1 MGVFECV
8 HFRSN
13 LFRRIERQ
21 NRTGCLEDN
30 RPFVVMFVYV
40 MDRNTGLPF
49 AGGNDRLVHVYP
61 VHAFASVFRQ
71 KCRMN
76 IDNLTRIGIQQGI
89 GDLIH
94 EAGKNNQIRI
104 IFRKFCQDRFPICK
118 FLPRKDKRRNPQ
130 LIHPG
135 MYAYIPRVKKDG
147 TPLTDKGGT
156 QKFTRVRAV
165 KENGVWGRYR
175 KGDNGKYEFEQLPSG
190 VHPHPE
196 CDRYFKVFNLS
207 LIEGVPPLPVPDLA
221 PNDDIEVGLLADDV
235 IASSRCEVF
244 EGSTDGAYYNF
255 VNDKI
260 SVPSREAFNS
270 NSSFLASLLH
280 EMGHSTAPALDRQ
293 MTGDMRSK
301 EYAHEEIV
309 AELSSIFSSV
319 DLAVK
324 AETDPEAAGY
334 GEHVAYL
341 EFWKGRLD
349 SVAGTDE
356 YEATKEEL
364 CDDFFAA
371 ASQASQATDFI
382 IDRYE
387 QEVGHPAAGKEI
399 VQKLDMPE
407 KTEQEDRAV
416 RSLSHKK
423 ETARDASAHMQGDRA
438 DLVNM
443 RDENA
448 IGA

>member
-1 MGVFECV
+1 
-8 HFRSN
+8 
-13 LFRRIERQ
+13 
-21 NRTGCLEDN
+21 
-30 RPFVVMFVYV
+30 
-40 MDRNTGLPF
+40 
-49 AGGNDRLVHVYP
+49 
-61 VHAFASVFRQ
+61 
-71 KCRMN
+71 
-76 IDNLTRIGIQQGI
+76 
-89 GDLIH
+89 
-94 EAGKNNQIRI
+94 
-104 IFRKFCQDRFPICK
+104 
-118 FLPRKDKRRNPQ
+118 
-130 LIHPG
+130 
-135 MYAYIPRVKKDG
+135 
-147 TPLTDKGGT
+147 
-156 QKFTRVRAV
+156 
-165 KENGVWGRYR
+165 
-175 KGDNGKYEFEQLPSG
+175 
-190 VHPHPE
+190 
-196 CDRYFKVFNLS
+196 
-207 LIEGVPPLPVPDLA
+207 
-221 PNDDIEVGLLADDV
+221 
-235 IASSRCEVF
+235 
-244 EGSTDGAYYNF
+244 
-255 VNDKI
+255 
-260 SVPSREAFNS
+260 
-270 NSSFLASLLH
+270 
-280 EMGHSTAPALDRQ
+280 
-293 MTGDMRSK
+293 MRSK

-407 KTEQEDRAV
+407 KTGQEDRAD

-423 ETARDASAHMQGDRA
+423 ETARDASVHIQGDRA

>member
-1 MGVFECV
+1 MTMTKF
-8 HFRSN
+8 S
-13 LFRRIERQ
+13 RINKQREEITMRV
-21 NRTGCLEDN
+21 LED
-30 RPFVVMFVYV
+30 MEK
-40 MDRNTGLPF
+40 
-49 AGGNDRLVHVYP
+49 GGNEWKKPWVEASPLPPHNPVSGTQYSGRNFLYTYVYGMMRGYADP
-61 VHAFASVFRQ
+61 RWATEKQ
-71 KCRMN
+71 IKEMGWK
-76 IDNLTRIGIQQGI
+76 IPENLQNGRGGINDELGVGI
-89 GDLIH
+89 EH
-94 EAGKNNQIRI
+94 W
-104 IFRKFCQDRFPICK
+104 
-118 FLPRKDKRRNPQ
+118 
-130 LIHPG
+130 G

-147 TPLTDKGGT
+147 TPL
-156 QKFTRVRAV
+156 
-165 KENGVWGRYR
+165 
-175 KGDNGKYEFEQLPSG
+175 
-190 VHPHPE
+190 
-196 CDRYFKVFNLS
+196 
-207 LIEGVPPLPVPDLA
+207 
-221 PNDDIEVGLLADDV
+221 
-235 IASSRCEVF
+235 
-244 EGSTDGAYYNF
+244 
-255 VNDKI
+255 
-260 SVPSREAFNS
+260 
-270 NSSFLASLLH
+270 
-280 EMGHSTAPALDRQ
+280 
-293 MTGDMRSK
+293 
-301 EYAHEEIV
+301 
-309 AELSSIFSSV
+309 
-319 DLAVK
+319 
-324 AETDPEAAGY
+324 TDPEAAGY

>member
-1 MGVFECV
+1 MREIIVDRGNGAKAFVLFELTKGNIAEIKDRYILEQL
-8 HFRSN
+8 RSA
-13 LFRRIERQ
+13 IDSPWS
-21 NRTGCLEDN
+21 TA
-30 RPFVVMFVYV
+30 
-40 MDRNTGLPF
+40 LPDGIRS
-49 AGGNDRLVHVYP
+49 ALIR
-61 VHAFASVFRQ
+61 SVSEE
-71 KCRMN
+71 M
-76 IDNLTRIGIQQGI
+76 
-89 GDLIH
+89 
-94 EAGKNNQIRI
+94 E
-104 IFRKFCQDRFPICK
+104 DRF
-118 FLPRKDKRRNPQ
+118 LLENMDKDTD
-130 LIHPG
+130 
-135 MYAYIPRVKKDG
+135 MSVKSAIRSAAIK
-147 TPLTDKGGT
+147 
-156 QKFTRVRAV
+156 
-165 KENGVWGRYR
+165 
-175 KGDNGKYEFEQLPSG
+175 
-190 VHPHPE
+190 
-196 CDRYFKVFNLS
+196 
-207 LIEGVPPLPVPDLA
+207 
-221 PNDDIEVGLLADDV
+221 
-235 IASSRCEVF
+235 VF

-349 SVAGTDE
+349 SVTGTDE

-407 KTEQEDRAV
+407 KTEQEDRAD

>member
-1 MGVFECV
+1 MTMTKF
-8 HFRSN
+8 S
-13 LFRRIERQ
+13 RINKQREEITMRV
-21 NRTGCLEDN
+21 LED
-30 RPFVVMFVYV
+30 MEK
-40 MDRNTGLPF
+40 
-49 AGGNDRLVHVYP
+49 GGNEWKKPWVEASPLPPHNPVSGTQYSGRNFLYTYVYGMMRGYADP
-61 VHAFASVFRQ
+61 RWATEKQ
-71 KCRMN
+71 IKEMGWK
-76 IDNLTRIGIQQGI
+76 IPENLQNGRGGINDELGV
-89 GDLIH
+89 GVEH
-94 EAGKNNQIRI
+94 W
-104 IFRKFCQDRFPICK
+104 
-118 FLPRKDKRRNPQ
+118 
-130 LIHPG
+130 G

-280 EMGHSTAPALDRQ
+280 EMGHSTAAALDRQ

-407 KTEQEDRAV
+407 KTGQEDRAD

-423 ETARDASAHMQGDRA
+423 ETARDASVHIQGDRA